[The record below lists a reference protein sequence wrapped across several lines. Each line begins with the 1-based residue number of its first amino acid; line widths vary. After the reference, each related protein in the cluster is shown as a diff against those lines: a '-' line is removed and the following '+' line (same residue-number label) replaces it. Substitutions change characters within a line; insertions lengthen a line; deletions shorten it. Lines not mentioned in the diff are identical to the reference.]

1 MDSTGSSEFSLDSL
15 HDMDVELENVLKQ
28 MRGTLNITDIGNMKP
43 PVLMKQNKDTLVKF
57 VQRLTDIV
65 SRSQLVLKSAAA
77 KIDELKSDNL
87 KTQGSLINLQNDMI
101 HKNSEQLDSVKNA
114 VQSEIKTWATVVSKR
129 TSTCNTKTVIKEA
142 VKSAVGDE
150 DRARNFMVYG
160 AKEVTEEFSTTDTQW
175 VKGIFHY
182 LKVEPEVIGYY
193 RVGPTK
199 AGCNRPIKVKLLSPD
214 SVMEVVTSAKKMKVD
229 MKFWSIFLAPDRSL
243 DERVA
248 HKQLID
254 GMKKKR
260 EEEPSRY
267 FFIKQ
272 GKVCSVERTEKQ

>member
-57 VQRLTDIV
+57 VQSLTDIV

-114 VQSEIKTWATVVSKR
+114 VQSEIKTWATVVSK
-129 TSTCNTKTVIKEA
+129 
-142 VKSAVGDE
+142 
-150 DRARNFMVYG
+150 
-160 AKEVTEEFSTTDTQW
+160 
-175 VKGIFHY
+175 
-182 LKVEPEVIGYY
+182 
-193 RVGPTK
+193 
-199 AGCNRPIKVKLLSPD
+199 
-214 SVMEVVTSAKKMKVD
+214 
-229 MKFWSIFLAPDRSL
+229 
-243 DERVA
+243 
-248 HKQLID
+248 
-254 GMKKKR
+254 
-260 EEEPSRY
+260 
-267 FFIKQ
+267 
-272 GKVCSVERTEKQ
+272 